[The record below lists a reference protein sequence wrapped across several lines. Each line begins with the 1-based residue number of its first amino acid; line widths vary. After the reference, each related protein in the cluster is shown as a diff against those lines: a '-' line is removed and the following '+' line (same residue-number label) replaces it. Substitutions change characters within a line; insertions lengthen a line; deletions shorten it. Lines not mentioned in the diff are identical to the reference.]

1 MQNAGCRIQT
11 PPGGAHRVKARRIR
25 SDATAAFCLH
35 SAFCILHY
43 KRMRLVLT
51 GLVVAVAWSLA
62 VSAQQQQAPPGCTP
76 AGNVQFV
83 CGQQGPEDLV
93 VVPGLQWVVASS
105 FGGSGGIY
113 LIRASDRSS
122 TLAYPG
128 TMPRERL
135 DAKTYGSC
143 PGPPDAA
150 WKAKFLTHGLS
161 IQPGDNSVHR
171 LFVVAHGGR
180 ESVEV
185 FEVDARSAT
194 PALTWI
200 GCAVAPDP
208 VGLNSVR
215 GLPDG
220 GFVASNFLARGIDAG
235 SREKMMAG
243 EKNGELWEWHSATGW
258 TKIPGSEA
266 AGANG
271 LEISRDGRW
280 FYVAAWGSQSFFRL
294 SRGQTPPK
302 RDEVPLGFRVDN
314 IRWAADGSLLA
325 AGQGGAATAQTLNIV
340 KINPETLAVR
350 DVIREPATAAFG
362 AGTVAIEVGSQIW
375 VGSFRGDRIAIFP
388 ANR

>member
-1 MQNAGCRIQT
+1 MAEMKKQ
-11 PPGGAHRVKARRIR
+11 
-25 SDATAAFCLH
+25 
-35 SAFCILHY
+35 IL
-43 KRMRLVLT
+43 V
-51 GLVVAVAWSLA
+51 GLAVAILSSFA
-62 VSAQQQQAPPGCTP
+62 VSAQAPVDCKPSGD
-76 AGNVQFV
+76 VLFV

-93 VVPGLQWVVASS
+93 VLPGAQWVVASS

-113 LIRASDRSS
+113 LIRASDRTS

-128 TMPRERL
+128 AAPRDRF
-135 DAKTYGSC
+135 DAKTYSTC

-150 WKAKFLTHGLS
+150 AKAKFLTHGLS
-161 IQPGDNSVHR
+161 IQAGTNSVHR
-171 LFVVAHGGR
+171 LFVVVHGSR

-185 FEVDARSAT
+185 FEVDARAAT

-220 GFVASNFLARGIDAG
+220 GFFATNFLARGIDAA
-235 SREKMMAG
+235 SRDKMMAG
-243 EKNGELWEWHSATGW
+243 DKNGELWEWHTASGW
-258 TKIPGSEA
+258 QKVPGSES

-271 LEISRDGRW
+271 LEISNDGRW

-325 AGQGGAATAQTLNIV
+325 AGQGGKPGAQTSNIV
-340 KINPETLAVR
+340 KINPETMAVR
-350 DVIREPATAAFG
+350 DVIREPTTAAFG
-362 AGTVAIEVGSQIW
+362 AGTVAVEVGNQIW